1 MIVKRHIAEGYEMA
15 KRERLPQAVRDAIPE
30 HPEPVCAHLR
40 QDVSL
45 LGHGLGHN
53 HVEGADPVAGDQQ
66 HRLVVG
72 GIHLTD
78 LALAD
83 QR

>member
-1 MIVKRHIAEGYEMA
+1 MRSKHGDPRDDFADLRGEEMG
-15 KRERLPQAVRDAIPE
+15 RDAIPE

-66 HRLVVG
+66 YRLVVG